1 MWTETSGLL
10 GFAAMI
16 PVLTGLD
23 IGGEVSEHEPD
34 SDAPS
39 EGEHFVPTG
48 TMTILGLF
56 VVTLILLWVSIY
68 LILIARGVTV

>member
-1 MWTETSGLL
+1 M
-10 GFAAMI
+10 
-16 PVLTGLD
+16 
-23 IGGEVSEHEPD
+23 SEHEPD
-34 SDAPS
+34 SDARS